1 MSGPVSA
8 APRSDDQS
16 RRPSIPDDET
26 VTVPV
31 LLDRAQK
38 VQRDQ
43 VRAILQN
50 RPSGDL
56 APDGASAQQGGFDPS
71 PETTGPDVIEI

>member
-1 MSGPVSA
+1 MSGHISA
-8 APRSDDQS
+8 APRINDSA
-16 RRPSIPDDET
+16 RRTPVPDDET
-26 VTVPV
+26 TTVPV

-56 APDGASAQQGGFDPS
+56 APDDASARQGGFETV
-71 PETTGPDVIEI
+71 PETTGPDVIGH